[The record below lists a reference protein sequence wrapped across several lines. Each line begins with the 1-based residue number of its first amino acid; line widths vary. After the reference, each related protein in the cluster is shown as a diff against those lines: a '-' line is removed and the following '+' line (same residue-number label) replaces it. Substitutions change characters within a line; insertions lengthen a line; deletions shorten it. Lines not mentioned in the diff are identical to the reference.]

1 MDDSAPIQTITPAGD
16 RTRPDAGEA
25 AVAAAL
31 PTPTQAGAAALA
43 APSVA
48 CSVAQALAKK
58 ATAAA
63 TLRAYKADWTHFAA
77 WCTAHDHHPDSSPSR
92 RRRRPSAPTSPAWPT
107 ATPLPPSA
115 GGYRHWAR
123 CTGSTTWRGTQ
134 RTAISRARCKA
145 RCAAVPAR
153 RKRRRR

>member
-31 PTPTQAGAAALA
+31 PTLTQAGAAALA
-43 APSVA
+43 APSLA

-77 WCTAHDHHPDSSPSR
+77 WCTAHGFIPVPAT
-92 RRRRPSAPTSPAWPT
+92 PATTSPAWPT

-145 RCAAVPAR
+145 RCAAMPGR
-153 RKRRRR
+153 RKGPPR